1 MTYEIFNNEI
11 LNTVNFNRMCD
22 VMSKCKIELSRGV
35 TDNQTFTKLICSTII
50 GVLNPGVDRVNGT
63 FYATGEALNELI
75 RKVKKA
81 LGLWNYDCDI
91 QIDNNKMYVI
101 NNSIPGC
108 MSLSEAHE

>member
-11 LNTVNFNRMCD
+11 FYTHNFNRMCEFLCN
-22 VMSKCKIELSRGV
+22 CKNIYSRFV
-35 TDNQTFTKLICSTII
+35 TDNKEFTKLICSTII
-50 GVLNPGVDRVNGT
+50 GVLNPGVDKVNGT

-81 LGLWNYDCDI
+81 FDMWNYDCDMH
-91 QIDNNKMYVI
+91 IDNNKMYVI

-108 MSLSEAHE
+108 ISLSEAD

>member
-11 LNTVNFNRMCD
+11 FYTVNFNRMCEI
-22 VMSKCKIELSRGV
+22 MCNYKNEHSRHV
-35 TDNQTFTKLICSTII
+35 TDNKEFTKLICSTII
-50 GVLNPGVDRVNGT
+50 GVLNPGVDRVNGI

-81 LGLWNYDCDI
+81 LDLWNYDCDI

-101 NNSIPGC
+101 NNTIPGC
-108 MSLSEAHE
+108 ISLSEAH